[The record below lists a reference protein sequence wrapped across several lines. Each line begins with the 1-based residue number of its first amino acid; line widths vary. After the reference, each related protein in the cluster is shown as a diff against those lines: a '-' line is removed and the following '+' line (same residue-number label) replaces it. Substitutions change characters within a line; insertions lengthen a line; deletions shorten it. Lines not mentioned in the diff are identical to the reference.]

1 MLMWLLLFVGVL
13 GFAFAIIVNES
24 LERLLRDVNVP
35 WEKAR
40 NVASFQ
46 ALMLLSGLLGAAA
59 AAGLRSLTLAAVS
72 LVVLVL
78 NSLTMGVLILYVV
91 ARVRSLTGQME
102 KAKLQGR

>member
-1 MLMWLLLFVGVL
+1 MLMWLFPLVGLLGLV
-13 GFAFAIIVNES
+13 FAMIVS
-24 LERLLRDVNVP
+24 DLLEELLRAVMP
-35 WEKAR
+35 WEQAR

-91 ARVRSLTGQME
+91 ARVRSLTSQME